1 MNSQQFNY
9 YNKQKINDGIEW
21 KQGLACKLAKLVKT
35 LYNID
40 FLMIVV
46 GSLPALQK
54 KKIKKKSEWSFSV
67 STVIETML
75 SLES

>member
-1 MNSQQFNY
+1 
-9 YNKQKINDGIEW
+9 
-21 KQGLACKLAKLVKT
+21 
-35 LYNID
+35 
-40 FLMIVV
+40 MIVV

-67 STVIETML
+67 STAIETML